1 MRLASLALFAV
12 IALIALPLHPGTAG
26 AQVRDVE
33 VRVPRPFGYFLGD
46 LLHAQV
52 DITADQGFS
61 LQSASLP
68 QAGPVTYWLDLR
80 TIAVDEAPGRIR
92 LRLTYQSFY
101 AALDTRQVAV
111 PGFSVVLE
119 SQTAGGTTSA
129 KAEVPGWS
137 LVMSSLREVQPP
149 QHDDPAEYLRPD
161 GRGGRLDPAPLL
173 QATLLF
179 LALTMLSLAALA
191 YDRAWFGNRRKR
203 PFTRA
208 ARALHR
214 LGRDGTGGYREALRL
229 IHRGLD
235 ETDERRV
242 LADDLPAFLAR
253 HPAFQGESAALARFF
268 AASRQAFFGRD
279 PATAQVALPW
289 AEVEASLRRLAAV
302 ERAA

>member
-1 MRLASLALFAV
+1 MRLSAFVLLVLFCV
-12 IALIALPLHPGTAG
+12 TVHHGTAT
-26 AQVRDVE
+26 AQIRDVE

-46 LLHAQV
+46 LVYTQV
-52 DITADQGFS
+52 DIATDPGFS
-61 LQSASLP
+61 LQKASLP
-68 QAGPVTYWLDLR
+68 KPGLVTYWLDLR
-80 TIAVDEAPGRIR
+80 TLDVEEAPGRIR
-92 LRLTYQSFY
+92 LRLTYQTFY

-137 LVMSSLREVQPP
+137 LGMSSLREVQPP
-149 QHDDPAEYLRPD
+149 QHDDPGEYLRPD
-161 GRGGRLDPAPLL
+161 GRGGRLDPASLW
-173 QATLLF
+173 QASLICLV
-179 LALTMLSLAALA
+179 LAVLSLAALA
-191 YDRAWFGNRRKR
+191 YDRAWFGHRRKR

-214 LGRDGTGGYREALRL
+214 LGRDGDGGYREALRL

-253 HPAFQGESAALARFF
+253 HPAFQGEGAALARFF
-268 AASRQAFFGRD
+268 SASRQAFFGRD
-279 PATAQVALPW
+279 PITAQVAWPW
-289 AEVEASLRRLAAV
+289 SEVKASVRRLAAV